1 MIVQFDFLNKL
12 KALGLNSYE
21 AKLWVAL
28 LSVGT
33 STAGELSDI
42 ANVPRSRS
50 YDVLE
55 GLEKKGFIIT
65 QIGKPIKY
73 LAIPPVEVL
82 ERVKESINNEY
93 KERESIMDSLQESE
107 LMTEL
112 DSLHTTGI
120 KLVEPSDVSG
130 SIRGRS
136 KIYSRLNIMIKNSE
150 KSIVLVTTT
159 EGLKRKSKIIGK
171 SLEKAKSRGVSISV
185 YSPLNGD
192 PDALN
197 YFKKFAD
204 VKNSDKLRAR
214 MCVVDHNEVLLM
226 ILDEGGAHEDYDV
239 AIWLKTPF
247 VASALQTLV
256 VNGT

>member
-65 QIGKPIKY
+65 QIGKPLKY
-73 LAIPPVEVL
+73 LAITPQEVL
-82 ERVKESINNEY
+82 ERVKDNINDEF
-93 KERESIMDSLQESE
+93 KEREKLMDNFQESK

-112 DSLHTTGI
+112 DSLHTNGM
-120 KLVEPSDVSG
+120 KLVEPSDISG
-130 SIRGRS
+130 SIKGRS
-136 KIYSRLNIMIKNSE
+136 KIYSRLNNMIKHSE
-150 KSIVLVTTT
+150 KNITILTTA
-159 EGLKRKSKIIGK
+159 EGAKRKGILFKK
-171 SLEKAKSRGVSISV
+171 SLEKARAKGLNISFHIP
-185 YSPLNGD
+185 STCQGELEKT
-192 PDALN
+192 L
-197 YFKKFAD
+197 KTFANIKD
-204 VKNSDKLRAR
+204 SKNTNAR
-214 MCVVDHNEVLLM
+214 MCIVDDTEVLIML
-226 ILDEGGAHEDYDV
+226 LEEGGAHEDSDV
-239 AIWLKTPF
+239 AIWLKSPF
-247 VASALQTLV
+247 VASALQNLIQT
-256 VNGT
+256 G

>member
-12 KALGLNSYE
+12 KSLGLNSYE

-73 LAIPPVEVL
+73 LAIPPLDVL
-82 ERVKESINNEY
+82 DRVKDSINIAF
-93 KERESIMDSLQESE
+93 KEKEKLMDNFQESE

-112 DSLHTTGI
+112 ATLHTKGI
-120 KLVEPSDVSG
+120 KLVEPTDISG
-130 SIRGRS
+130 SIKGRS
-136 KIYSRLNIMIKNSE
+136 KIYFRLNSMIKNAE
-150 KSIVLVTTT
+150 KNIVILTTK
-159 EGLKRKSKIIGK
+159 EGALRKSLILKK
-171 SLEKAKSRGVSISV
+171 SLEKANANGVDISIHTSFAGADNLVNKFKSFAKVKDT
-185 YSPLNGD
+185 NG
-192 PDALN
+192 
-197 YFKKFAD
+197 
-204 VKNSDKLRAR
+204 LRSR
-214 MCVVDHNEVLLM
+214 MCIVDGSEVLLM
-226 ILDEGGAHEDYDV
+226 LLDEGGAHEDSDV
-239 AIWLKTPF
+239 AVWLKAPF
-247 VASALQTLV
+247 VASALSTLIQ
-256 VNGT
+256 NN